1 MSSTLADLIQSA
13 ADALFMPWVVGI
25 LLLSGL
31 FLTFRTGFV
40 QVRRFGEACR
50 VAFVRRGSGADGA
63 LTPFQA
69 FMTALGASIGTGN
82 IAGVATAI
90 VSGGP
95 GALFWIWV
103 YGFVATA
110 IKFSEAVLGMTF
122 REARGEQVLS
132 GPMYYLRDGLRSP
145 FLAWTFAFV
154 AAVAAL
160 TTTPFTQPNSMALV
174 LNSVFGIPRIAAG
187 VAIAVLTWLVIIG
200 GIKSIGRVAESLSP
214 LKVGLYLVGGLIVI
228 LVNAARIPEILS
240 LVVSE
245 ALTTRSALGF
255 GMFVAMRY
263 GIARGIYA
271 NEAGYGTAAV
281 AYGTARSTQPALQGL
296 NAVMETFIVSFVT
309 SSISALTILLTG
321 AWQSGLTSTA
331 AVAAGFNLV
340 MPFVGGWIVAF
351 CTFLF
356 GYTTLIGWA
365 YYGEQFFEYILGR
378 KVTVPYRW
386 IYCLL
391 IPFGAVSRVEVV
403 WAWGDL
409 MNVLQ
414 VFPNLIG
421 VLGLSGIVAKAAWQK
436 LKSLTADCGIRH
448 AKENRHALHTTRAR
462 ETCTRGCPRRPP
474 ASGIVGLGLS
484 GQARLEGAGRDDWH
498 ERPLQLRRPDDARR
512 SDHPELRAAWRQ
524 RRRAAHAAGRGVSRR
539 ARAARCR
546 RSGRRTCGRCAA
558 NTRTGGRSKGQRRR
572 VAQVAAV
579 RADGEGPVSCGS
591 CSTMRAC
598 SWRS

>member
-1 MSSTLADLIQSA
+1 MLERIATLIQSA
-13 ADALFMPWVVGI
+13 ADALFLPWVVGV
-25 LLLSGL
+25 LLGAGL
-31 FLTFRTGFV
+31 FLSVRTGFV
-40 QVRRFGEACR
+40 QVRRFAESWR
-50 VAFVRRGSGADGA
+50 VAFVRRGSGEGA

-69 FMTALGASIGTGN
+69 FMTALAASIGTGN

-103 YGFVATA
+103 YGFVAMA
-110 IKFSEAVLGMTF
+110 IKFAEAVLGVTY
-122 REARGEQVLS
+122 REAKGETVLS

-145 FLAWTFAFV
+145 ALAWLFALV

-174 LNSVFGIPRIAAG
+174 LDSVVGVPRLVSGI
-187 VAIAVLTWLVIIG
+187 AIAVLTWLVIIG
-200 GIKSIGRVAESLSP
+200 GIKSIGRAAERLSP
-214 LKVGLYLVGGLIVI
+214 LKVALYLAGGLIVI
-228 LVNAARIPEILS
+228 VMNAARIPEVFA
-240 LVVSE
+240 LVVRE
-245 ALTTRSALGF
+245 AFTMQSALGF
-255 GMFVAMRY
+255 GVFTAMRY

-281 AYGTARSTQPALQGL
+281 AYGTAQSDRPAQQGL
-296 NAVMETFIVSFVT
+296 NAIMEVFIVSFVT

-321 AWQSGLTSTA
+321 VWQSGLTSTA
-331 AVAAGFNLV
+331 AVAAGFSTS
-340 MPFVGGWIVAF
+340 MPLVGGYIVAF

-378 KVTVPYRW
+378 KVTRPYRW

-421 VLGLSGIVAKAAWQK
+421 VIGLSGLVAR
-436 LKSLTADCGIRH
+436 TA
-448 AKENRHALHTTRAR
+448 
-462 ETCTRGCPRRPP
+462 
-474 ASGIVGLGLS
+474 
-484 GQARLEGAGRDDWH
+484 
-498 ERPLQLRRPDDARR
+498 
-512 SDHPELRAAWRQ
+512 
-524 RRRAAHAAGRGVSRR
+524 RGVT
-539 ARAARCR
+539 ARAAR
-546 RSGRRTCGRCAA
+546 
-558 NTRTGGRSKGQRRR
+558 
-572 VAQVAAV
+572 
-579 RADGEGPVSCGS
+579 P
-591 CSTMRAC
+591 
-598 SWRS
+598 

>member
-1 MSSTLADLIQSA
+1 MASLIQSL
-13 ADALFMPWVVGI
+13 ADALFMPWVVVV
-25 LLLSGL
+25 LLGAGA
-31 FLTFRTGFV
+31 FLTVKTSFV
-40 QVRRFGEACR
+40 QLRRFGEAWR
-50 VAFVRRGSGADGA
+50 VALVRRATGDSGA

-69 FMTALGASIGTGN
+69 FMTALAASIGTGN
-82 IAGVATAI
+82 IAGVATAV

-110 IKFSEAVLGMTF
+110 IKFGEAVLGMTF
-122 REARGEQVLS
+122 RESTTGGVLS

-145 FLAWTFAFV
+145 SLAWLFAFV

-174 LNSVFGIPRIAAG
+174 LDTVFGIPRLASGIT
-187 VAIAVLTWLVIIG
+187 IAVLTWLVIIG
-200 GIKSIGRVAESLSP
+200 GIASIGKAAEKLSP
-214 LKVGLYLVGGLIVI
+214 LKVGLYLTGGLIVI
-228 LVNAARIPEILS
+228 LFNLARIPSVLA
-240 LVVSE
+240 LVFSE
-245 ALTTRSALGF
+245 AFTTRSALGF

-281 AYGTARSTQPALQGL
+281 AYGTARSAQPTLQGL
-296 NAVMETFIVSFVT
+296 NAVVEVFIVSFVT

-321 AWQSGLTSTA
+321 VWQSGLTSTA
-331 AVAAGFNLV
+331 AVAAGFNTV
-340 MPFVGGWIVAF
+340 MPTVGGWVVAF

-378 KVTVPYRW
+378 SVTIPYRW

-391 IPFGAVSRVEVV
+391 IPLGAISKVDVV

-421 VLGLSGIVAKAAWQK
+421 VLGLSGIVA
-436 LKSLTADCGIRH
+436 
-448 AKENRHALHTTRAR
+448 
-462 ETCTRGCPRRPP
+462 
-474 ASGIVGLGLS
+474 
-484 GQARLEGAGRDDWH
+484 
-498 ERPLQLRRPDDARR
+498 
-512 SDHPELRAAWRQ
+512 
-524 RRRAAHAAGRGVSRR
+524 
-539 ARAARCR
+539 RAARAR
-546 RSGRRTCGRCAA
+546 LVAVADSVDVGPGLQTPPGRA
-558 NTRTGGRSKGQRRR
+558 
-572 VAQVAAV
+572 
-579 RADGEGPVSCGS
+579 
-591 CSTMRAC
+591 
-598 SWRS
+598 